1 MDTKRGLLLTA
12 LLLVQLLAGCTS
24 VLDDTV
30 DPRAVLIASPSDIQQ
45 GEEVTFDARDSDA
58 IEGVITEFKWDFGD
72 GTEITTLAG
81 FTSHQ
86 FVKSGQFNVRLTVS
100 NDQGGTDSTSVMV
113 RVNGAPVLNLSI
125 PEVVR
130 SGDIILLDASRTV
143 DPEGA
148 PMDFSWDLDFLEDTD
163 GDGDARNDI
172 DSTEEMVYLPTES
185 SGTILG
191 SVTVDDRQGGFAT
204 EQFTI
209 EVQTRRY
216 KVSWVQNTLE
226 WDYDDYLDQGES
238 WSDNMTPGDGAR
250 IIAYEAL
257 LELDQDLIL
266 PPDDFTLSLNIV
278 DDGYRKSAETS
289 PGNITRNET
298 TTAELNASNLN
309 PSGEEGVFEADS
321 EEQLLQG
328 ILNEP
333 GARFGQGEWIWT
345 IVAQSAN
352 PDSQFPGQPDPDTG
366 NDWKLSIVI
375 TILTPVLTEIAYE

>member
-1 MDTKRGLLLTA
+1 MDRKRGLLLTA

-24 VLDDTV
+24 VLDNTV
-30 DPRAVLIASPSDIQQ
+30 EPRATLIATPSDIQQ

-58 IEGVITEFKWDFGD
+58 IEGVITEFAWDFGD

-86 FVKSGQFNVRLTVS
+86 FVKAGQFNVKLTVT
-100 NDQGGTDSTSVMV
+100 NDQGGSDSTSVLV
-113 RVNGAPVLNLSI
+113 RVNGAPVLNLSV

-130 SGDIILLDASRTV
+130 SGDIVLLDASRTA

-148 PMDFSWDLDFLEDTD
+148 PMDFKWDLNFLEDSD

-172 DSTEEMVYLPTES
+172 DSKEETVYLPTES
-185 SGTILG
+185 SGTIIG
-191 SVTVDDRQGGFAT
+191 SVTVDDRQGGVAT

-226 WDYDDYLDQGES
+226 WNYDDYLDQGES
-238 WSDNMTPGDGAR
+238 WSDNMTPGDGVR
-250 IIAYEAL
+250 IMAYDAL

-298 TTAELNASNLN
+298 TTAELNASGLN
-309 PSGEEGVFEADS
+309 PSGEEGILEADS
-321 EEQLLQG
+321 EEELLRG
-328 ILNEP
+328 LLNEP

-345 IVAQSAN
+345 IVAQNAN

-366 NDWKLSIVI
+366 NDWKLTIVI
-375 TILTPVLTEIAYE
+375 TILTPVLTEVAYE

>member
-1 MDTKRGLLLTA
+1 MDRKRGLLLTA

-24 VLDDTV
+24 VLDNTV
-30 DPRAVLIASPSDIQQ
+30 EPRATLIATPSDIQQ

-58 IEGVITEFKWDFGD
+58 IEGVITEFAWDFGD

-86 FVKSGQFNVRLTVS
+86 FVKAGQFNVKLTVT
-100 NDQGGTDSTSVMV
+100 NDQGGSDSTSVLV
-113 RVNGAPVLNLSI
+113 RVNGAPVLNLSV

-130 SGDIILLDASRTV
+130 SGDIVLLDASRTA

-148 PMDFSWDLDFLEDTD
+148 PMDFKWDLNFLEDSD

-172 DSTEEMVYLPTES
+172 DSKEETVYLPTES
-185 SGTILG
+185 SGTIIG
-191 SVTVDDRQGGFAT
+191 SVTVDDRQGGVAT

-226 WDYDDYLDQGES
+226 WNYDDYLDQGES
-238 WSDNMTPGDGAR
+238 WSDNMTPGDGVR
-250 IIAYEAL
+250 IMAYDAL

-298 TTAELNASNLN
+298 TTAELNASSLN
-309 PSGEEGVFEADS
+309 PNGEEGVYEADS
-321 EEQLLQG
+321 EEQLLRG
-328 ILNEP
+328 LLNEP

-345 IVAQSAN
+345 IVAQNAN

-366 NDWKLSIVI
+366 NDWKLTIVI
-375 TILTPVLTEIAYE
+375 TILTPVLTEVAYE